1 MAENVSN
8 LMPKPSDEVIISN
21 ESESEN
27 ENKKESEI
35 TSLEDKTENIIVN
48 NDEGESLDII
58 EESPEILQEQEHEQK
73 EQKEMSITTDII
85 TDITYQEEEEE
96 EDINYND
103 DDYNNNYNDEYND
116 DNEDD
121 DDDDDDTPKISQKEY
136 DESVSFWKNIP
147 NYILTQDRIM
157 KDVKTPDVYKKY
169 Y

>member
-8 LMPKPSDEVIISN
+8 LMPKPSDEVII
-21 ESESEN
+21 ESEN

-35 TSLEDKTENIIVN
+35 ISLGDNTENIIVN

-85 TDITYQEEEEE
+85 TDIIYQVEE
-96 EDINYND
+96 EDINYNGD
-103 DDYNNNYNDEYND
+103 DDNNNYNDEYNE
-116 DNEDD
+116 DN
-121 DDDDDDTPKISQKEY
+121 DDDTPKISQKEY

-157 KDVKTPDVYKKY
+157 KDVKTPDV
-169 Y
+169 